1 MRLLLQ
7 RVRRAKVETDQGVA
21 GEIGAGL
28 LVLAGFGAEDDVGLP
43 NRPVWRKMI
52 DKMLG
57 LRIFPDEQDKM
68 NRSLADA
75 QGDLLLVSQFTLY
88 ADCRK
93 GRRPSFTSAAPPETA
108 LGLFNR
114 LAEDVSRLAP
124 GHVGSGVF
132 GELMDVSLT
141 NWGPVTIM
149 LDSNDLG

>member
-7 RVRRAKVETDQGVA
+7 RVRRAKVETNQGLA

-28 LVLAGFGAEDDVGLP
+28 LVLAGFGSEDDAELP
-43 NRPVWRKMI
+43 SRSAWRKTI

-57 LRIFPDEQDKM
+57 LRIFPDAQDKM
-68 NRSLADA
+68 NRSLVDA
-75 QGDLLLVSQFTLY
+75 QGDVLLVSQFTLH

-108 LGLFNR
+108 LELFNR
-114 LAEDVSRLAP
+114 LVQDVSRRAP
-124 GHVGSGVF
+124 GKVAMGVF
-132 GELMDVSLT
+132 GEIMDVSLT

-149 LDSNDLG
+149 LDSNDMG